1 MLNRGRKLEQII
13 AAYQARQQPADGFGA
28 VTVGGSLPGHR
39 CESATATEPLVTAEP
54 YAASTGWSLLF
65 VADEAAD
72 ARLGITA
79 GVTDIRHSSRRNDDL
94 VK

>member
-1 MLNRGRKLEQII
+1 MT
-13 AAYQARQQPADGFGA
+13 AARP
-28 VTVGGSLPGHR
+28 R
-39 CESATATEPLVTAEP
+39 RATATEPLVTAEP

-79 GVTDIRHSSRRNDDL
+79 GVTGVTDI
-94 VK
+94 